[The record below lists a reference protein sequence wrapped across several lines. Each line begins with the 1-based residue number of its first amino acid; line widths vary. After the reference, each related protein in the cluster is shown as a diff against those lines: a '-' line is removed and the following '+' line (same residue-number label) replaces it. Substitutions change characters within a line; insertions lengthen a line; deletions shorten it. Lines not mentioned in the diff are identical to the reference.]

1 MGENES
7 RALLPSALGVLTHV
21 PKKIDQ
27 IEDFVKSMYRVDK
40 HIDMKT
46 IYKSPLDIARLH
58 VIEDDYRRHGLTR
71 SANVLKVFL
80 EIFKPASVSKDGI
93 GREQAKDMIQGLL
106 ARQTQFSE
114 NLAQLLSQK

>member
-1 MGENES
+1 MENETKP
-7 RALLPSALGVLTHV
+7 LLPSALGVLTHV

-80 EIFKPASVSKDGI
+80 EILRRMPTAIIAAVSELPPWDIK
-93 GREQAKDMIQGLL
+93 GRVNPVTGNNPTAISIFNS
-106 ARQTQFSE
+106 A
-114 NLAQLLSQK
+114 

>member
-1 MGENES
+1 MENGDKP
-7 RALLPSALGVLTHV
+7 LLPSALGVLTHV

-58 VIEDDYRRHGLTR
+58 VIEDDYRRHGLLR

-80 EIFKPASVSKDGI
+80 DIFKPASVSKDGI

-114 NLAQLLSQK
+114 NLAQLLTQK